1 MSQEIIESQTNADN
15 QAMVEE
21 ALRSIKYENDKPLSE
36 IISGFRDVKI
46 TFKDINDV
54 VTVPYDSSVQPELAK
69 VLIGKAFEPGDT
81 HNSLNIP
88 ISENQINSDQMMAN
102 IQFKIITES
111 GVEDR
116 RDELFIIDEN
126 DNIIDTINYLGASA
140 GGFAQY
146 EWKPNVSLTNNDI
159 IGILKNKIA
168 FGGEFFTQSGLRTI
182 QVEIF
187 DQNGLSIGPEG
198 LKTAIFVQPHDRNSV
213 SGIENGDVVDRL
225 DIADDF

>member
-1 MSQEIIESQTNADN
+1 MLNN

-21 ALRSIKYENDKPLSE
+21 ALRSIKYENDKSLSE
-36 IISGFRDVKI
+36 IISGFRDIKI

-54 VTVPYDSSVQPELAK
+54 VTVPYDTSAQPELAK
-69 VLIGKAFEPGDT
+69 VLIGKAFEPNDT

-88 ISENQINSDQMMAN
+88 ISENQINPDQMMAN

-126 DNIIDTINYLGASA
+126 DNIIDTINYLGTSA

-168 FGGEFFTQSGLRTI
+168 FGGEFFIQSGLRTI
-182 QVEIF
+182 QVEIY

-198 LKTAIFVQPHDRNSV
+198 LNTAIFVQPHDRNSF

-225 DIADDF
+225 DIADFLMKEML